1 MIARTGAGLLFGSA
15 LFLSAEVGALAETPT
30 PTNTK
35 NPGQG
40 AVVVAVGP
48 DGAAPAR
55 SLARDVYRDAAL
67 KPDVDDATARVLIGE
82 EQPPP
87 AAPSAP
93 AAGPGDAAAKLR
105 ELGELRASVSGA
117 GSDAAARRLL
127 AAIGA
132 DLKARV
138 VVSVTMEG
146 GRPVAK
152 VLRVETSAFEGVE
165 LGATVETTPSGEKL
179 YQWPGALETLRKLV
193 PAAET
198 GGAAASAPLR
208 PTAAKPSASPA
219 KSDSKPGESKS
230 VWSSPWFWV
239 TLGGVVAVGATVFAV
254 AKATEADG
262 GTLRLQGRVA
272 Q

>member
-15 LFLSAEVGALAETPT
+15 LFLSAEGGALAETPT
-30 PTNTK
+30 PTNTTNTK
-35 NPGQG
+35 DPGKG

-55 SLARDVYRDAAL
+55 SLAHDVYRDAAL
-67 KPDVDDATARVLIGE
+67 KPDIDDATARVLIGE
-82 EQPPP
+82 QQPP

-93 AAGPGDAAAKLR
+93 ADGAGDAAAKLR

-127 AAIGA
+127 AAIGT

-165 LGATVETTPSGEKL
+165 LGATIETTPSGEKL

-193 PAAET
+193 PAAGT
-198 GGAAASAPLR
+198 GSAAAGAEVAPATNTTNGNRNRNGNRAAATPPRR
-208 PTAAKPSASPA
+208 PTPTKPTA
-219 KSDSKPGESKS
+219 
-230 VWSSPWFWV
+230 
-239 TLGGVVAVGATVFAV
+239 
-254 AKATEADG
+254 
-262 GTLRLQGRVA
+262 
-272 Q
+272 